1 MIPKVCAAKPGAP
14 SGGPRPRFR
23 GLIQRVSP
31 RRAEA
36 AGDDPRI
43 AELKTALA
51 REERISKALREV
63 GSALG
68 TTLDLDD
75 LLELIL
81 DKLTDLL
88 DADRATLY
96 LLDEANREL
105 VSRIVVGSRVRSIRV
120 KVGHGIAGAV
130 AQTGKPLRV
139 ADAYAD
145 PRFEPEWD
153 MLTGYRT
160 TSILAVPLKNHLG
173 RTIGVIQVLNK
184 HAGLAPGQPRPGE
197 TKVTKA
203 KPEFNGEDEAILSA
217 LSTQAAVAID
227 NSRLFLSLI
236 QKNRQLLD
244 AKEQLERGVR
254 DLSLLFDLERATA
267 RAASLE
273 DLARASLLEIAR
285 ACDARGAALLVADEE
300 TGDLVQYVLD
310 ADATSEVQKL
320 GVKSGEGFLAA
331 SMGAVQVLRISD
343 AQQQANYSERVE
355 GAFPFS
361 VENAACV
368 QLEGEGGPLGAMGLF
383 SKQDGRD
390 FGEED
395 ISLLKLVSANVATA
409 VRLFRASEARERSH
423 RLTTI
428 GRLLSGIIHDF
439 KTPMTV
445 ISGYVQLMEA
455 EDNREQRAEYAEA
468 VLKQFD
474 MLTSMQREVL
484 EFARGERRVFVRKVY
499 LHKFFA
505 DISSQLRLEFE
516 GRPVE
521 LVFKVDNKVVA
532 RFDEGRVA
540 RAIHNLARNAVEAM
554 GPRGGTLTISA
565 RKESVGG
572 AKQSSKKK
580 VREELVVSVADTGP
594 GIPSEI
600 EDSLFQSFVTA
611 GKEGGTGLGL
621 AIVKKIVEE
630 HEGSIEVESSSKGAC
645 FILRFPSEGPATEP
659 KATRSR
665 VASRRPSVKTS
676 LKST

>member
-1 MIPKVCAAKPGAP
+1 MNSRSSDASANAAQL
-14 SGGPRPRFR
+14 S
-23 GLIQRVSP
+23 
-31 RRAEA
+31 
-36 AGDDPRI
+36 
-43 AELKTALA
+43 ELRSALA
-51 REERISKALREV
+51 REERISRALREV

-96 LLDEANREL
+96 LLDDANKEL

-130 AQTGKPLRV
+130 AQTGKPIRV
-139 ADAYAD
+139 SDAYSD

-153 MLTGYRT
+153 VLTGYRT

-184 HAGLAPGQPRPGE
+184 HLANVSAGKKEAATQQ
-197 TKVTKA
+197 
-203 KPEFNGEDEAILSA
+203 FNSEDEAILSA

-244 AKEQLERGVR
+244 AKDQLERGVR

-285 ACDARGAALLVADEE
+285 ACEARGAALLVADEE
-300 TGDLVQYVLD
+300 TGDLVEYVLD
-310 ADATSEVQKL
+310 ADASSEVVRL

-331 SMGAVQVLRISD
+331 AMGSYGVTRIASGKD
-343 AQQQANYSERVE
+343 HVNFSERVE
-355 GAFPFS
+355 GLFPFP
-361 VENAACV
+361 VENAVCV
-368 QLEGEGGPLGAMGLF
+368 QLEGDGGPLGAMGLF
-383 SKQDGRD
+383 SKQDGRE
-390 FGEED
+390 FGDED
-395 ISLLKLVSANVATA
+395 TSLLKMVSANVATA
-409 VRLFRASEARERSH
+409 VRLFRASEARERGQ

-445 ISGYVQLMEA
+445 ISGYVQLMEG
-455 EDNREQRAEYAEA
+455 EDRREQRSEYAEA

-474 MLTSMQREVL
+474 MLSSMQREVL
-484 EFARGERRVFVRKVY
+484 EFARGERRVFARKIY

-505 DISSQLRLEFE
+505 DIAAQLRLEFE
-516 GRPVE
+516 NQPIE
-521 LVFKVDNKVVA
+521 LVFDVDHKAVA
-532 RFDEGRVA
+532 RVDEGRVV
-540 RAIHNLARNAVEAM
+540 RAVHNLARNAVEAM
-554 GPRGGTLTISA
+554 GARGGTLTISA
-565 RKESVGG
+565 RKEPALAQAAPGSNGKRAAAKAGKAPQEATDLVISV
-572 AKQSSKKK
+572 S
-580 VREELVVSVADTGP
+580 DTGP
-594 GIPSEI
+594 GIPAEI
-600 EDSLFQSFVTA
+600 EDRLFQSFVTA
-611 GKEGGTGLGL
+611 GKDGGTGLGL
-621 AIVKKIVEE
+621 AIVKKIVDE
-630 HEGSIEVESSSKGAC
+630 HEGSIQVQSSDKGAC
-645 FILRFPSEGPATEP
+645 FVLRFPSAGPPQSTKGGRP
-659 KATRSR
+659 RGGGRRSS
-665 VASRRPSVKTS
+665 AKSSVKS
-676 LKST
+676 SS